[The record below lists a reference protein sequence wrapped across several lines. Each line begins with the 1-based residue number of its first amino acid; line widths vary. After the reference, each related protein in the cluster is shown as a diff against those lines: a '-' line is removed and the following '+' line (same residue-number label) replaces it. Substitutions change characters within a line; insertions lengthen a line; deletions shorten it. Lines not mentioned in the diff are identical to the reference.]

1 MVVGLLPRVLLLPSI
16 KANSP
21 PIAIILVIM
30 KHCNHDGGDDD
41 IYHDCRA

>member
-21 PIAIILVIM
+21 PIAIIM
-30 KHCNHDGGDDD
+30 KHCNHDGGGDD

>member
-21 PIAIILVIM
+21 LITIIVVIM
-30 KHCNHDGGDDD
+30 KHRNHDGVDDD